1 MKNRINSVGIL
12 LLFCL
17 VLPFCGSYF
26 WLQGKVK
33 EARDNASAHLQGEL
47 PEEETITLTFAIAD
61 IETFLEWEHSR
72 EFRYNGNMYDVVHTA
87 YHGDS
92 ISYQCYLDHKE
103 SKLRKAISQLAP
115 KWAQG
120 EPQRDNQQQRIA
132 DFFKL
137 VYCIDRDQL
146 TGFDTR
152 VTATNFFGYA
162 SFWYDDLAYDPIVPP
177 PKCA

>member
-1 MKNRINSVGIL
+1 MLSRVHISAIVL
-12 LLFCL
+12 LSCL
-17 VLPFCGSYF
+17 VLPFCGSYL

-33 EARDNASAHLQGEL
+33 EARDNAIAHLQDGL
-47 PEEETITLTFAIAD
+47 PEEETIILTFSISD
-61 IETFLEWEHSR
+61 TETVLEWEHSR

-92 ISYQCYLDHKE
+92 ISYQCYLDYKE
-103 SKLRKAISQLAP
+103 SKLKRAISQLAP

-137 VYCIDRDQL
+137 VYCIDRDQQ
-146 TGFDTR
+146 TGFDTS
-152 VTATNFFGYA
+152 VSDTSFFGYA

-177 PKCA
+177 PKLS